1 MKAPGSL
8 TVVGLGPGDPQWL
21 TPAASAALDAAT
33 DLVGYSTYL
42 DRVPAMPAQQRHGFD
57 NRTEL
62 GRAGLALD
70 LASQGRRVVVV
81 SGGDPGVFAMA
92 AAVFECV
99 EQGPPA
105 WRDLDIR
112 VEPGVT
118 AMVAA
123 AARVGAPLGNDFCAI
138 SLSDNL
144 KPWATIERRLRAAA
158 AADFVIAL
166 YNPASMARPHQLEDA
181 LRIVAEMRD
190 PDTPVIFA
198 HAVGRPEERIAVER
212 LGEARSVVADM
223 ATIVVIGATT
233 TRQIARGGGAVPYV
247 YTPRSSRTR
256 C

>member
-1 MKAPGSL
+1 
-8 TVVGLGPGDPQWL
+8 VVGLGPGDPQWL
-21 TPAASAALDAAT
+21 TPAASAALAAAK
-33 DLVGYSTYL
+33 DLVGYRSYL
-42 DRVPAMPAQQRHGFD
+42 DRVPRLQGQHRHGFD

-62 GRAGLALD
+62 DRARLALD
-70 LASQGRRVVVV
+70 LAARRRRVTIV

-92 AAVFECV
+92 AAVFEAV

-105 WRDLDIR
+105 WRELAIR

-118 AMVAA
+118 AMLAA

-144 KPWATIERRLRAAA
+144 KPWAVIEQRLRGAL

-166 YNPASMARPHQLEDA
+166 YNPASMARSRQLDEA
-181 LRIVAEMRD
+181 LRIIAGVRA

-198 HAVGRPEERIAVER
+198 HAVGRPDERIAVER
-212 LGEARSVVADM
+212 LAEAGLVAADM
-223 ATIVVIGATT
+223 ATIVIIGATT
-233 TRQIARGGGAVPYV
+233 TRRIDRGSDAVPYV
-247 YTPRSSRTR
+247 YTPRAIGAR

>member
-1 MKAPGSL
+1 VKVPGSL

-42 DRVPAMPAQQRHGFD
+42 DRVPAMPGQQRHGFD

-62 GRAGLALD
+62 DRACLALD
-70 LASQGRRVVVV
+70 LASQGRRVAVV

-92 AAVFECV
+92 AAVFEAV

-105 WRDLDIR
+105 WRGLDIR

-118 AMVAA
+118 AMLAA

-144 KPWATIERRLRAAA
+144 KPWAVIEQRLRAAL

-166 YNPASMARPHQLEDA
+166 YNPASRARSGHLDEA

-190 PDTPVIFA
+190 PDTPVVFA
-198 HAVGRPEERIAVER
+198 RAVGRADERITVER
-212 LGEARSVVADM
+212 LADARSVVADM

-233 TRQIARGGGAVPYV
+233 TRQIDRGAEALPYV
-247 YTPRSSRTR
+247 YTPRSIGTR